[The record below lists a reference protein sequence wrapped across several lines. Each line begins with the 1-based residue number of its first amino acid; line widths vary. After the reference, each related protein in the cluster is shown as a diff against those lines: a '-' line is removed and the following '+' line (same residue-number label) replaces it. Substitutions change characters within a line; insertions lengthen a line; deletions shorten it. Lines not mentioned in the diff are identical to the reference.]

1 MEKNLATLRE
11 ALFAREAEMAE
22 QFERVRDEIY
32 AHPELGCDEV
42 WSSQYLCEKMRG
54 YGFAVTQ
61 PYGGLATAF
70 RAELNCGDGPK
81 IAFLAEYDA
90 LPGYGP
96 EHNQNAHACGHNW
109 IAASTL
115 GAAALLAQ
123 FSEEFSGTIVL
134 IGTPAEETLGG
145 KCDLVDAGCFD
156 DIDAAFQ
163 MHLGA
168 ENNIHVVSL
177 AMDSLQFDFTGKA
190 AHAAA
195 YPHLGINALDAV
207 QLTFAGINALRQH
220 MQSDARVHGIVTNG
234 GAAANIVPESASCQF
249 YIRAK
254 SRAYLEELTQ
264 RIINCAKGAALMTG
278 ASLAYHNFENSYD
291 DLVYSE
297 PLRKLLKENLE
308 ALGVTRFVPQSNEAS
323 GSTDIGNVSHVCP
336 TVYCEIETDACPP
349 VYAHNEDFLDYVHG
363 QAADHSLHT
372 AIKAMAFS
380 ALQVFL
386 NPELLKG

>member
-32 AHPELGCDEV
+32 AHPELGCAEV

-115 GAAALLAQ
+115 GAAVLLAQ
-123 FSEEFSGTIVL
+123 ISEEFSGTIVL

-145 KCDLVDAGCFD
+145 KCDLVVAGCFD
-156 DIDAAFQ
+156 I
-163 MHLGA
+163 
-168 ENNIHVVSL
+168 
-177 AMDSLQFDFTGKA
+177 
-190 AHAAA
+190 
-195 YPHLGINALDAV
+195 
-207 QLTFAGINALRQH
+207 
-220 MQSDARVHGIVTNG
+220 
-234 GAAANIVPESASCQF
+234 
-249 YIRAK
+249 
-254 SRAYLEELTQ
+254 
-264 RIINCAKGAALMTG
+264 
-278 ASLAYHNFENSYD
+278 
-291 DLVYSE
+291 
-297 PLRKLLKENLE
+297 
-308 ALGVTRFVPQSNEAS
+308 
-323 GSTDIGNVSHVCP
+323 
-336 TVYCEIETDACPP
+336 
-349 VYAHNEDFLDYVHG
+349 
-363 QAADHSLHT
+363 
-372 AIKAMAFS
+372 
-380 ALQVFL
+380 
-386 NPELLKG
+386 

>member
-61 PYGGLATAF
+61 SYGGLATAF

-156 DIDAAFQ
+156 DIDAAFPDASRRGKQ
-163 MHLGA
+163 HTCRVAGDGFPAVRLHRESGA
-168 ENNIHVVSL
+168 RRGVSAFRHQCSGCCPAHVCRDQRS
-177 AMDSLQFDFTGKA
+177 AP
-190 AHAAA
+190 A
-195 YPHLGINALDAV
+195 YAERRKGAWNRN
-207 QLTFAGINALRQH
+207 QR
-220 MQSDARVHGIVTNG
+220 R
-234 GAAANIVPESASCQF
+234 AAANIVPESASCQF

-308 ALGVTRFVPQSNEAS
+308 ALGVTHFVPQSNEAS